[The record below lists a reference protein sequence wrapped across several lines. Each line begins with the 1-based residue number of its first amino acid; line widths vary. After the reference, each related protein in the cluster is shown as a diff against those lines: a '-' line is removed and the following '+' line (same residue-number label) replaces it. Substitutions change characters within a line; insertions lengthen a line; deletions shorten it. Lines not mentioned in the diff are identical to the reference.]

1 MQEKIHPQSDPLGN
15 DDADPVDTARM
26 SFGDHLEELRSCLI
40 RALIGVAL
48 AAGVALIFGK
58 TVLAVIFWP
67 HFMVQRANGMQAR
80 LQSLSPTDTFAA
92 YVKMSLL
99 AGLII
104 SMPWVLHQAW
114 RFVASGL
121 YPREQ
126 QFARKLTW
134 ASSFLFA
141 IGLVFLYFIVLPIM
155 LQFFISFNREFDIIV
170 GEPSPFY
177 RSLLDAPL
185 SPPPNTQPQNSL
197 NIPEFQ
203 GNPQPD
209 GPPVYV
215 DSSSGRLVIQTSD
228 GLYSVALEPGP
239 TAPAIFSEFAID
251 PYISFVLQL
260 GLAFGLAFET
270 PLVVCFLAW
279 TNLVSVSTMA
289 SSRRYVLLAIV
300 IVAAVLTPPDVLS
313 QMLLAVPMYLL
324 FELGIRLARM
334 RERKIG
340 QAG

>member
-1 MQEKIHPQSDPLGN
+1 MQDQIHQESVPLGIG
-15 DDADPVDTARM
+15 DADPVDTARM
-26 SFGDHLEELRSCLI
+26 SFGDHLEELRSCVI

-48 AAGVALIFGK
+48 ATGMTLFFGK
-58 TVLAVIFWP
+58 AVLAVIFWP
-67 HFMVQRANGMQAR
+67 LFMVQRANGMQSR
-80 LQSLSPTDTFAA
+80 VQSLSPTDAFAA
-92 YVKMSLL
+92 YFKISLL

-121 YPREQ
+121 YPRER

-141 IGLVFLYFIVLPIM
+141 VGIVFLYFLVLPIM
-155 LQFFISFNREFDIIV
+155 LQFFISFNREFDIRV
-170 GEPSPFY
+170 GEPSAFY
-177 RSLLDAPL
+177 RSLLDAPGA
-185 SPPPNTQPQNSL
+185 PAPTTQPTESL
-197 NIPEFQ
+197 IIPEFP
-203 GNPQPD
+203 GDQPAG
-209 GPPVYV
+209 GPSVYV
-215 DSSSGRLVIQTSD
+215 DSARGRLVIRSSD
-228 GLYSVALEPGP
+228 RVYSVALEPGV

-279 TNLVSVSTMA
+279 TNLVSVSRMA

-324 FELGIRLARM
+324 FELGIRLAKM